1 MNIKEAID
9 ILVKEY
15 EIPLESG
22 LFSKNKQKLRYMLIY
37 ILNVDLRLK
46 YDEIKQYI
54 SVPCSYL
61 YTSKTRVVKM
71 LTKNSDNLCLYL
83 TMRTR
88 LFNLIDKKIM

>member
-1 MNIKEAID
+1 MNIKEALS

-54 SVPCSYL
+54 NIPCSYL
-61 YTSKTRVVKM
+61 YTSKQKVVKI
-71 LTKNSDNLCLYL
+71 LIGNSNDLCLYL
-83 TMRTR
+83 AMRTR

>member
-22 LFSKNKQKLRYMLIY
+22 LFSKNKHKLRYMLVY

-46 YDEIKQYI
+46 YNEIKQYI
-54 SVPCSYL
+54 NIPCSYL
-61 YTSKTRVVKM
+61 YATKSKVVKI
-71 LTKNSDNLCLYL
+71 LTGNSNDLRLYL
-83 TMRTR
+83 TIRTR

>member
-22 LFSKNKQKLRYMLIY
+22 LFPKNKQKLRYMLIY

-54 SVPCSYL
+54 NIPCSCL
-61 YTSKTRVVKM
+61 YATKAKVVKI
-71 LTKNSDNLCLYL
+71 LTGNSDDLCLYL
-83 TMRTR
+83 NVRTR
-88 LFNLIDKKIM
+88 LFNLINKKIM

>member
-9 ILVKEY
+9 ILAKEY

-46 YDEIKQYI
+46 YDEIKQYLNKLAI
-54 SVPCSYL
+54 YGGNNVFIFSG
-61 YTSKTRVVKM
+61 K
-71 LTKNSDNLCLYL
+71 
-83 TMRTR
+83 
-88 LFNLIDKKIM
+88 